1 MVDSDFFFFLNWK
14 WKLQSIAS
22 DHLKRKWKLQYIS
35 GMPFLCLPFG
45 FVGFRCVFDLLRS
58 KNKGKASLMA
68 SEIYYICCRSG
79 TIEGMKSKPIS
90 IDLLSTP
97 ISKLIKPTMMALVY
111 LKARASEIALLRNR
125 Q

>member
-1 MVDSDFFFFLNWK
+1 
-14 WKLQSIAS
+14 
-22 DHLKRKWKLQYIS
+22 
-35 GMPFLCLPFG
+35 MPFLYLSLGFTEFIPVFG
-45 FVGFRCVFDLLRS
+45 LLQLKKER
-58 KNKGKASLMA
+58 KGLSGL
-68 SEIYYICCRSG
+68 SIDIYTKISSG